1 MSPKSERAKAE
12 TDLFMEK
19 KDLKEIQQLI
29 HLGKE
34 RGFLTYE
41 EVNDALPDDLT
52 SPEQLDDVLSMF
64 DEMDIEVV
72 SEEEEA
78 AKSTKK
84 KGGAAGAVAPAPSGG
99 EEKPAPD
106 EDDEEEEAP
115 APTPAAAET
124 LETELGGK
132 STDPVRLYL
141 RKMGSIALLTR
152 EGEVEIA
159 KRIEQGEDGVLRILL
174 KTPVGLKEFLEDRK
188 SVV

>member
-1 MSPKSERAKAE
+1 MSPKSERAEAE

-41 EVNDALPDDLT
+41 EVNDALPDDLV

-64 DEMDIEVV
+64 DEMVIEVV
-72 SEEEEA
+72 GDEDEA
-78 AKSTKK
+78 KTAKK
-84 KGGAAGAVAPAPSGG
+84 KGGAAPAAAGDEKAVP
-99 EEKPAPD
+99 
-106 EDDEEEEAP
+106 DEEEDEEEKAKDKVPLPIEAE
-115 APTPAAAET
+115 A
-124 LETELGGK
+124 GGK

-152 EGEVEIA
+152 EGEDEIA
-159 KRIEQGEDGVLRILL
+159 KRIE
-174 KTPVGLKEFLEDRK
+174 
-188 SVV
+188 

>member
-41 EVNDALPDDLT
+41 EVNDALPDDLV

-72 SEEEEA
+72 GEEDEA
-78 AKSTKK
+78 KTVKK
-84 KGGAAGAVAPAPSGG
+84 KGTTGKVVTTGGA
-99 EEKPAPD
+99 EKD
-106 EDDEEEEAP
+106 SKDSDDDEEEKEEEAP
-115 APTPAAAET
+115 VVTPAVIDDE
-124 LETELGGK
+124 
-132 STDPVRLYL
+132 
-141 RKMGSIALLTR
+141 
-152 EGEVEIA
+152 
-159 KRIEQGEDGVLRILL
+159 
-174 KTPVGLKEFLEDRK
+174 
-188 SVV
+188 